1 MDHEKERRD
10 RMDQAAQRLRR
21 QDVEKGADKSG
32 SKNRMVLALEL
43 RFFVQRQSDPFERF
57 APVENDRDGKRELH
71 QRGMLMVVFDRG
83 NIRELQRQD
92 LIRVAHR
99 GAGVRSLVPVEREI
113 ENIKNPHG
121 DGGRADQEKD
131 GAEGRAAPRDERK
144 RQCEIKHE
152 KRADQDDRGQQ
163 VQSEIDPLKKKRFA
177 PVAMRDADRLGAA
190 GSVGQIDLLREPVP
204 PVDGQ
209 DTAVRALFRENRD
222 FMTDFA
228 GELERGAFRR
238 RYFQRQPVVFAPPC
252 AAGAERG
259 KRDALESVVQ
269 REEDVAAFRSLRN
282 SRRINR
288 ERDRFFGQRDF
299 FMRQAEAEPEN
310 EEDRQRDRRANC
322 EGPSKIGRASCRER
336 V

>member
-1 MDHEKERRD
+1 
-10 RMDQAAQRLRR
+10 
-21 QDVEKGADKSG
+21 
-32 SKNRMVLALEL
+32 
-43 RFFVQRQSDPFERF
+43 
-57 APVENDRDGKRELH
+57 
-71 QRGMLMVVFDRG
+71 
-83 NIRELQRQD
+83 
-92 LIRVAHR
+92 
-99 GAGVRSLVPVEREI
+99 
-113 ENIKNPHG
+113 
-121 DGGRADQEKD
+121 
-131 GAEGRAAPRDERK
+131 
-144 RQCEIKHE
+144 
-152 KRADQDDRGQQ
+152 
-163 VQSEIDPLKKKRFA
+163 
-177 PVAMRDADRLGAA
+177 MRDADRLGAA
-190 GSVGQIDLLREPVP
+190 GSVGQIDILRESVP

-310 EEDRQRDRRANC
+310 EKDRQRDRRANC
-322 EGPSKIGRASCRER
+322 EEPLSAGEPEPFDQLPNQERQRER
-336 V
+336 GNYNGPGQRNFQLQRQLAPGRQLIKREPDSRRQNQRRQRRGADRGSGLAEPFHTKELYYFSLL